1 MRALFSGRR
10 AAAIILVSHFAIALD
25 APAAELTLARAET
38 LALERAPSLAR
49 LQSNVAAAS
58 ERVAYAGQLPD
69 PALTLGAINVPT
81 DSLSLTEDDMT
92 MVGIGLRQAFP
103 PGDARAQRTRAASAG
118 VEREAARLEAGR
130 RRLLREVRA
139 AWLEVYAA
147 ETSLRLVD
155 ELRRLARR
163 DLESA
168 EGRYRAAQDAQR
180 AVLRARSALARVNER
195 EPMFRAQAK
204 RARAVLAR
212 WLGDAADEPV
222 PAALPPLGVG
232 TPGFDPDNHP
242 EMRMAVA
249 EIEAMRSEAGMAR
262 AEYRPGYMVDVMYG
276 VRQDRPDMITAQVS
290 LDLPIFRAKR
300 QDPRL
305 SERVQLERAAELEA
319 EDKRRE
325 LRAMHAAVRV
335 EHEEHGERLRIFEN
349 ELLPALKR
357 EASVTAAGFAREQAE
372 LRDARMRELDARL
385 ELVRLRVDHARTQ
398 AELLYLTGE

>member
-1 MRALFSGRR
+1 MRALFSGRW
-10 AAAIILVSHFAIALD
+10 AAAIILIGNIV
-25 APAAELTLARAET
+25 PAVHAEGLTLARAEA

-49 LQSNVAAAS
+49 LQSSVAAAS
-58 ERVAYAGQLPD
+58 ERVTYAGQRPD

-81 DSLSLTEDDMT
+81 DSFSLREDDMT

-103 PGDARAQRTRAASAG
+103 PGDTLAQRTRAASAG
-118 VEREAARLEAGR
+118 VEREGARLETER
-130 RRLLREVRA
+130 RRLVREVRA

-147 ETSLRLVD
+147 ESSLKLI
-155 ELRRLARR
+155 EESKRLARR
-163 DLESA
+163 DVQSA

-195 EPMFRAQAK
+195 EPMLRAESK
-204 RARAVLAR
+204 RARATLAR
-212 WLGDAADEPV
+212 WIGAAANEPV
-222 PAALPPLGVG
+222 PPELPAFAAGPPE
-232 TPGFDPDNHP
+232 FNPDAHP
-242 EMRMAVA
+242 ELRMAER

-276 VRQDRPDMITAQVS
+276 VRQDRPDMVTAQVS
-290 LDLPIFRAKR
+290 MDLPIFRAKR

-305 SERVQLERAAELEA
+305 AERLQLQRAAELEA

-325 LRAMHAAVRV
+325 LAAMYAAVLA
-335 EHEEHGERLRIFEN
+335 EHEAHGERLRIFER

-357 EASVTAAGFAREQAE
+357 EASVTVTGFARDQAE
-372 LRDARMRELDARL
+372 LREARMNELDAQL
-385 ELVRLRVDHARTQ
+385 ELVRLRVDHAKAQ